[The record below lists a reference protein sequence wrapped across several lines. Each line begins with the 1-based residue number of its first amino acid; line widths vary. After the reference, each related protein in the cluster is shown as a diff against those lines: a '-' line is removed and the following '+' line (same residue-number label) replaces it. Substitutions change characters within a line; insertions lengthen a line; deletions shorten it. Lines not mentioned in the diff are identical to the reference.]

1 MLKNVYKTE
10 QIVRVVLGILFGLL
24 AIFVNSWPG
33 WARIVSGIVAVAF
46 LGTAFSGY

>member
-1 MLKNVYKTE
+1 MLKNVNKTE

-24 AIFVNSWPG
+24 AFFVDTWPG
-33 WARIVSGIVAVAF
+33 WARIGSGIVGVAF